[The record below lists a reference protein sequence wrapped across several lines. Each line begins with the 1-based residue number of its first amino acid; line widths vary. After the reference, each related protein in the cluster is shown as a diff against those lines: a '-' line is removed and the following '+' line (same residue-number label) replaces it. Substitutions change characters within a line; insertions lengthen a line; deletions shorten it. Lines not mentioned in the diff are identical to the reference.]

1 MAESPSGAVL
11 VPAEMGSEFYVIG
24 GTLRH
29 DAPSY
34 VERQADRDLCN
45 SLLQGEF
52 CYVLTSRQMGK
63 SSLMVRAVKR
73 LRQEGVTVAVL
84 DLTAIGQNL
93 SLEQWYDGLIS
104 RLGRQLDLEDELLDF
119 CEQHSQ
125 WGPIQ
130 RWVAAIEQ
138 VVLARIPGQVV
149 IFVDEIDI
157 VRSLPFST
165 DEFFAAIREFYNR
178 RSREVSFNRLAFG
191 LLGVATPTD
200 LIRDTRMTPFNIGR
214 RIELNDFT
222 PQEAAPLGR
231 GLGGDEKLAGELL
244 GRVLYWTGGHPYL
257 TQRLCR
263 GLAEGLSAPAVEP
276 GSGPAVP
283 PLLPNTR
290 TVDLLAEKLYL
301 SRQARDRDDNLIF
314 VRERILRSEVDVA
327 GLLYL
332 YRRIHNGQMVADDE
346 THPLVSVLRLSGI
359 TRGSNGYLQVRNRIY
374 WRVFD
379 GYWIQTNMPAAEVRR
394 QRRAGRRGMAI
405 GFGTAVV
412 LLLTYLVLGP
422 LYSKYN
428 QTRLASRTTRL
439 MRDAYQQLRS
449 YRDTF
454 ESTVDIGLGGTT
466 VPVVGSGSLIFEKP
480 DRVNLSLKSS
490 LTWPALELRLLHDAN
505 GTWLTA
511 PHLNEYQTAAA
522 VHEATVF
529 DLPSPAAQRLGP
541 LRILPVYRMLLA
553 PTESRHFPEH
563 ARNPRYVGTAQVNG
577 QPANV
582 IKWDQDAGTFLQ
594 SLGVPVDP
602 GETRTVPITAWVNR
616 SNYLVLRLQMDL
628 SRWAAA
634 LVGPVGDLPVTGL
647 VITESHRG
655 IDTAAAPA
663 GRRRPSFQPGPE
675 MRQVPELQ
683 IPAPDLVAL
692 SSQKRQFA
700 RLIPPRLAQAPAEC
714 VDLTEYYNAALQQ
727 TWHPGMPRNSLDMLP
742 PGLLELAGAVFD
754 VRGIVQLSGTDLR
767 NAGGRYPQQINGLG
781 IGKKCRQLH
790 FLQAAGWHS
799 PDGVQIGSYR
809 VHYADQQ
816 EVVIPIVYGED
827 VRDWNG
833 SNDMSTEITHGQV
846 VWSGINNAGLHV
858 RLFMTTWVN
867 PMPEQEIRS
876 IDYISSMAQA
886 APFLV
891 ALTVEP

>member
-1 MAESPSGAVL
+1 MADLSGAVL
-11 VPAEMGSEFYVIG
+11 VPAEIGSEFYVTG

-34 VERQADRDLCN
+34 VERRADRDLCEG
-45 SLLQGEF
+45 LLRGEF

-73 LRQEGVTVAVL
+73 LREEGTSVAVL

-104 RLGRQLDLEDELLDF
+104 RLGQQLDLEDELLDF
-119 CEQHSQ
+119 CEAHPE
-125 WGPIQ
+125 WGPLQ
-130 RWVAAIEQ
+130 RWVTAIEQ
-138 VVLARIPGQVV
+138 VILTRLSGQVV

-178 RSREVSFNRLAFG
+178 RSRETAFSRLAFG

-222 PQEAAPLGR
+222 PEEAAPLAR
-231 GLGGDEKLAGELL
+231 GLSGDEKLAQELL
-244 GRVLYWTGGHPYL
+244 GRVLHWTGGHPYL

-263 GLAEGLSAPAVEP
+263 ALAEALATPVIEP
-276 GSGPAVP
+276 GSGPPIP
-283 PLLPNTR
+283 PLLPNSR

-346 THPLVSVLRLSGI
+346 THPLISVLRLSGI

-379 GYWIQTNMPAAEVRR
+379 GYWIQTNMPEAEVRR
-394 QRRAGRRGMAI
+394 QRRAGSRGMLI

-412 LLLTYLVLGP
+412 LLLAYLVLGP
-422 LYSKYN
+422 LYSKYHEA
-428 QTRLASRTTRL
+428 RLASRTTRL
-439 MRDAYQQLRS
+439 MSTAYQQLRS

-454 ESTVDIGLGGTT
+454 ETTVDIGLGGTT
-466 VPVVGSGSLIFEKP
+466 VPVVGSGSVIFEKP

-490 LTWPALELRLLHDAN
+490 LTWPALELRLLNDAS
-505 GTWLTA
+505 GAWLSA
-511 PHLNEYQTAAA
+511 PLLNEYQTLSPGQRP
-522 VHEATVF
+522 TPF
-529 DLPSPAAQRLGP
+529 DLPPEAALQVGP
-541 LRILPVYRMLLA
+541 FRILPVYRMLLA
-553 PTESRHFPEH
+553 PAASEHFLAD
-563 ARNPRYVGTAQVNG
+563 ARNPHYVGTALVNG
-577 QPANV
+577 QPANI
-582 IKWDQDAGTFLQ
+582 IKWEHDAGAFLRA
-594 SLGVPVDP
+594 LGLPNDPSDHRQLPV
-602 GETRTVPITAWVNR
+602 TAWVNR
-616 SNYLVLRLQMDL
+616 SNYLVMKLRMDL
-628 SRWAAA
+628 SPWAAA
-634 LVGPVGDLPVTGL
+634 IVGPVGDLPVTGL
-647 VITESHRG
+647 VLIESHRG
-655 IDTAAAPA
+655 IDTSAAPA
-663 GRRRPSFQPGPE
+663 GRSRFGFQPGPE
-675 MRQVPELQ
+675 QRQVPQLQ
-683 IPAPDLVAL
+683 IPAPDFANLT
-692 SSQKRQFA
+692 SQKRQFA
-700 RLIPPRLAQAPAEC
+700 RFIPERLPQAPAQC
-714 VDLTEYYNAALQQ
+714 IDLSEYYNAALVQ
-727 TWHPGMPRNSLDMLP
+727 TWHPGMPHNSLDMLA

-754 VRGIVQLSGTDLR
+754 VRGIIQLSGRDLR
-767 NAGGRYPQQINGLG
+767 NAGGRYPEQING
-781 IGKKCRQLH
+781 IRIEKRCRQFH
-790 FLQAAGWHS
+790 FLQACGWHS
-799 PDGVQIGSYR
+799 PDATQVGSYL
-809 VHYADQQ
+809 VHYAGQK

-833 SNDMSTEITHGQV
+833 SNDMVGEITRGQI

-858 RLFMTTWVN
+858 RLFKTTWVN
-867 PMPEQEIRS
+867 PMPEQEILS
-876 IDYISSMAQA
+876 IDYISSMVEA

-891 ALTVEP
+891 ALTAEP